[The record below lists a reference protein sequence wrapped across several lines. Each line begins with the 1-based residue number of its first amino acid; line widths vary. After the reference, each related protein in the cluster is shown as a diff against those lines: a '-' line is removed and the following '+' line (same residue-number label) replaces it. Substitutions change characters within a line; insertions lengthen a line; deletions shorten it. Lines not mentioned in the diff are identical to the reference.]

1 MSKRN
6 YPYLS
11 FKHRSKLEFFIV
23 NKRLYLYPFVPI
35 CIQGIQDHSK
45 TQEMCAKAAREDP

>member
-11 FKHRSKLEFFIV
+11 FKQRSKLEFFIV

-45 TQEMCAKAAREDP
+45 TQEMCAKAARKDP